1 MSPPDSEHIKDGR
14 AVERA
19 PRSDA
24 TYQCNS
30 SGSFAMFAAMRRASP
45 LAAAIAPCGRSSMG
59 GRSIAGDAVMLSS
72 RQAAASGNGLQR
84 ALYR

>member
-45 LAAAIAPCGRSSMG
+45 LAAAIARVVAPYG
-59 GRSIAGDAVMLSS
+59 GLSIAGDAVMLSS
-72 RQAAASGNGLQR
+72 RQAAA
-84 ALYR
+84 